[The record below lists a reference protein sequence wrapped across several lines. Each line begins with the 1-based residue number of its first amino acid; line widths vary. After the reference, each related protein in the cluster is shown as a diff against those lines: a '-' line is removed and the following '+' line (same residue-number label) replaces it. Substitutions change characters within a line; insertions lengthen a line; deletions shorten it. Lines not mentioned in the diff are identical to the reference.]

1 MLRLNETT
9 GREINLVCLEEFG
22 SRGLVKGSIHLWRR
36 GLKWNALQFKILIMS
51 NLRWSYSVSSQKYSS
66 GVHGAHLK
74 IISSC
79 IVIFPAKKWHSV
91 SQPSLFCLFVCLF
104 FKKSFLK
111 WLHPKSVIPG
121 NNGLMW
127 TIFLLTT
134 VIENSTETFFGCKI
148 ENYPACYV

>member
-91 SQPSLFCLFVCLF
+91 SQPSCFVLFCFSEEIIPEMITSKISHTRKQWPNVNYFFV
-104 FKKSFLK
+104 
-111 WLHPKSVIPG
+111 
-121 NNGLMW
+121 NNCHR
-127 TIFLLTT
+127 
-134 VIENSTETFFGCKI
+134 E
-148 ENYPACYV
+148 